1 MRDTSLKD
9 YSASIVVQ
17 KDPYLRKM
25 EKIWNSVSRGD
36 DVAGHPDSGGPSS
49 SSQRGTPIR
58 HVTGSER
65 RDTDLSSVE
74 EQASIDNE
82 SDFDKVANALDIQ
95 HTRVHL
101 RESRKRPKESGQDP
115 HQLLEG
121 GKHSGNGKS
130 GTSACHTKFRLRR
143 GLPTITVTRWN
154 ERILIKH
161 TVTHLTLEVT
171 AEKKF

>member
-17 KDPYLRKM
+17 KDPSLRKM

-49 SSQRGTPIR
+49 SSQRETPIR

-74 EQASIDNE
+74 EQASINNE

-115 HQLLEG
+115 HQLREG

-130 GTSACHTKFRLRR
+130 GTSARHTNSDFVGDYLRSR
-143 GLPTITVTRWN
+143 
-154 ERILIKH
+154 
-161 TVTHLTLEVT
+161 
-171 AEKKF
+171 